1 MRIIPSQYVDNEE
14 PVVACSL
21 VKRTLLILILIL
33 ILIKHDVIFIQSF
46 SLHVHVHVICNEFVG
61 SEFLGRTVCAYA
73 WPKAG
78 TAVVTNRK

>member
-1 MRIIPSQYVDNEE
+1 MRIIPSQYVDNKE

-21 VKRTLLILILIL
+21 VKRTLLILI
-33 ILIKHDVIFIQSF
+33 KHDVIIFIQ
-46 SLHVHVHVICNEFVG
+46 LHVICNEFVG